1 MKRITGSWWAL
12 LAAVTLAW
20 LVAEPGLLATRGVIP
35 IRNLLVQYSGLLSM
49 VAMSV
54 AMILA
59 TRPRWPEHWFGG
71 LDKMYRL
78 HKWLGITFLVTTV
91 LHWIAANGPK
101 WATSTGLLTRGARSP
116 REAPSSAVE
125 GWLLGYRGAAESV
138 GAWMLYAVVL
148 LIVVALVERVPYRL
162 FQKTHRILAACHLAL
177 VFHSVVLTKFAY
189 WRSPVG
195 LLLAP
200 LMAAG
205 VWASILVLIRRVGAG
220 RKVSGTVAS
229 MRYFSGVHTLDVSVD
244 LADGWRGHEP
254 GQFAF
259 VTSDTSEG
267 AHPYTFAS
275 AWNASDRHVKF
286 VVKELGDYTDHLRDT
301 LHVGQVVMIEGPY
314 GCFTFADSCATQI
327 WVAGGIGISPFLAR
341 MAFLANPARR
351 PAQDIHLFHAT
362 ADEDEGAFAKL
373 TSDATAAGVH
383 LHLLVDRRDGFLSGE
398 KIRAAVPA
406 WRDASLWF
414 CGPVALG
421 AMLRGD
427 LSNAGM
433 DVDARFHQELFALR

>member
-1 MKRITGSWWAL
+1 MRA
-12 LAAVTLAW
+12 
-20 LVAEPGLLATRGVIP
+20 GLDHIVYACSDLTQACVEFERRSG
-35 IRNLLVQYSGLLSM
+35 IRPVY
-49 VAMSV
+49 
-54 AMILA
+54 
-59 TRPRWPEHWFGG
+59 GG
-71 LDKMYRL
+71 L
-78 HKWLGITFLVTTV
+78 HSG
-91 LHWIAANGPK
+91 G
-101 WATSTGLLTRGARSP
+101 AT
-116 REAPSSAVE
+116 
-125 GWLLGYRGAAESV
+125 
-138 GAWMLYAVVL
+138 
-148 LIVVALVERVPYRL
+148 
-162 FQKTHRILAACHLAL
+162 Q
-177 VFHSVVLTKFAY
+177 
-189 WRSPVG
+189 
-195 LLLAP
+195 
-200 LMAAG
+200 
-205 VWASILVLIRRVGAG
+205 
-220 RKVSGTVAS
+220 
-229 MRYFSGVHTLDVSVD
+229 
-244 LADGWRGHEP
+244 
-254 GQFAF
+254 
-259 VTSDTSEG
+259 
-267 AHPYTFAS
+267 
-275 AWNASDRHVKF
+275 NASDRHVKF

-314 GCFTFADSCATQI
+314 GCFTFADSCPTQI